1 MIIVAISGLLANVL
15 MVKILGGHGHSHRG
29 HSHGAY
35 DGIDEKVK
43 DKIRNNVKN
52 DNNGHGHSHGID
64 DNKEHGHIHEQKR
77 ISSDNIS
84 ININNKE

>member
-1 MIIVAISGLLANVL
+1 ML
-15 MVKILGGHGHSHRG
+15 KILGGHGHSHGG
-29 HSHGAY
+29 HSHGTH
-35 DGIDEKVK
+35 DGIYEKVK
-43 DKIRNNVKN
+43 NKIQNN
-52 DNNGHGHSHGID
+52 DNYGHGKSHGID

>member
-15 MVKILGGHGHSHRG
+15 MLKILGGHGHSHGG
-29 HSHGAY
+29 HSHGAH

-43 DKIRNNVKN
+43 NKIQNN
-52 DNNGHGHSHGID
+52 DNYGHGKSHGID
-64 DNKEHGHIHEQKR
+64 DNKENGHIHGQKR